1 MNRWVFLLLLWAT
14 PASAWT
20 DADVRLLQSLS
31 LSRLK
36 PLTPAS
42 FPTNRAAFSPA
53 ARELGQRLFFDENFS
68 RDGKTSCAGC
78 HRPELA
84 FSSDRIVHSAHR
96 GYRSTPTLQGA
107 AWGRFYFWDGRR
119 DSLWAQAASPLT
131 NPDEHGLTKVEIAR
145 YVTGKYPGL
154 YRRAFGA
161 KRQTAEATVANVG
174 KALAAFEATL
184 TPSRS
189 PLDDYVDA
197 VRAGATRPVVR
208 DFSACAERGLELFVG
223 RGRCAQCHNGP
234 RLTNEYFHNTGVP
247 LRDQTDRADG
257 QFVFVG
263 DLKKDPFRCDGP
275 HADGAGVAARCLHV
289 ETLPIEPRLAGAF
302 KTPTLR
308 KVRLTAPYMHNGV
321 YATLGEV
328 INHYDR
334 ADVGHL
340 GSPEIF
346 ALALSSD
353 EKAALK
359 CLLEIL

>member
-1 MNRWVFLLLLWAT
+1 MKRWVLLLLLWS
-14 PASAWT
+14 PSASAWT
-20 DADVRLLQSLS
+20 DAEVRLLQSLS

-53 ARELGQRLFFDENFS
+53 ARELGERLFFDENFS

-84 FSSDRIVHSAHR
+84 FASDRLVHSEQR
-96 GYRSTPTLQGA
+96 GYRSVPTLRGSG
-107 AWGRFYFWDGRR
+107 WGRFYFWDGRR
-119 DSLWAQAASPLT
+119 DSLWAQAAVPLT
-131 NPDEHGLTKVEIAR
+131 NPDEHGLTRTEIAR
-145 YVTGKYPGL
+145 YVTGKYSGL
-154 YRRAFGA
+154 YRRAFGS
-161 KRQTAEATVANVG
+161 RPESVDTTTAHVG
-174 KALAAFEATL
+174 KSLAAFEATL
-184 TPSRS
+184 TPTRS

-197 VRAGATRPVVR
+197 LQSGAARPPILG
-208 DFSACAERGLELFVG
+208 FSACAERGLELFVG
-223 RGRCAQCHNGP
+223 RGRCIQCHNGP

-263 DLKKDPFRCDGP
+263 ELKKDPFRCDGP
-275 HADGAGVAARCLHV
+275 HADGARVAGRCLHV

-308 KVRLTAPYMHNGV
+308 GVKLTAPYMHNGV
-321 YATLGEV
+321 YATLDEV
-328 INHYDR
+328 IDHYDR
-334 ADVGHL
+334 ADVGNL

-346 ALALSSD
+346 ALALTAE

-359 CLLEIL
+359 CLLETL